1 MSPLEK
7 QVLFAV
13 LILTIVMVLMTYWVY
28 TDTIK
33 AYQPVEYY
41 HNILK

>member
-13 LILTIVMVLMTYWVY
+13 LILTILMVIMTYWVY
-28 TDTIK
+28 TDTIS
-33 AYQPVEYY
+33 AYEPVEYY
-41 HNILK
+41 HNILQ